1 MYIIDGDYMKK
12 RLNIL
17 YKYKKYIIYII
28 FLLFSITYLYLF
40 YKYGEDNINKYN
52 NTNDGTLI
60 SKIVYSSLNKIVDFN
75 EEITLESIVQPTNLS
90 NSVTKDPIVYIYNTH
105 DTESYSLPV
114 VNDYSVTPNVKI
126 ASYILKDYLNDYG
139 IESTVESKP
148 IKDYLKK
155 HNLNYNYSYQA
166 SREYLLDELKKY
178 DYKLLIDLH
187 RDSASIKN
195 TLYEKDNKRYARIMF
210 VLGKDYDTYKDNEAV
225 LNDLNNRINKEYK
238 GLSRGIFIRKT
249 SKFNQD
255 ISPRSLLIEVGG
267 VDNTL
272 EEINN
277 TLEMLAKILFEYIN
291 EEIYGR
297 E

>member
-1 MYIIDGDYMKK
+1 MKNK
-12 RLNIL
+12 FYVL

-28 FLLFSITYLYLF
+28 FVIFSIIYLYLF

-52 NTNDGTLI
+52 NKNDGTLI
-60 SKIVYSSLNKIVDFN
+60 SKIVYSSLNKIVDLN
-75 EEITLESIVQPTNLS
+75 DSNIRETEIKPINISNQIV
-90 NSVTKDPIVYIYNTH
+90 KKPIVYIYNTH
-105 DTESYSLPV
+105 DTESYSLPA

-148 IKDYLKK
+148 INDYLKK

-166 SREYLLDELKKY
+166 SREYLLEELKKY
-178 DYKLLIDLH
+178 DYKILIDLH
-187 RDSASIKN
+187 RDSASIKS
-195 TLYEKDNKRYARIMF
+195 TLYENNNKRYARIMF
-210 VLGKDYDTYKDNEAV
+210 VLGKDYNTYKDNEEV

-238 GLSRGIFIRKT
+238 GLSRGIYVRKT

-255 ISPRSLLIEVGG
+255 INSRSLLIEVGG

-277 TLEMLAKILFEYIN
+277 TLEVLAKILFEYIN